1 MQEEQPLAELEPV
14 KDSAEANAAQEE
26 QPPAEVAEERRE
38 QPQAALS
45 DDVRQAL
52 TALDN
57 RLVTVLAAG
66 HVRFVRSSWLL
77 AQPEGYRIQRRQD
90 LEALEQSGASP
101 SPPLLS
107 PEEAVALIRRGNR
120 SAGILSY
127 GCALCRWL

>member
-26 QPPAEVAEERRE
+26 QPLAEVAEE

-57 RLVTVLAAG
+57 RLVTVLEAG

-77 AQPEGYRIQRRQD
+77 AQPEGYCIQRRQD

-101 SPPLLS
+101 SPLLS

-127 GCALCRWL
+127 GCALRRWL